1 MPGNTTQKKE
11 ALCCERGSNRHATVT
26 RMDRHSNGGLLMR
39 LSIACPDALRSDA
52 NNLAMVLGYGPADAE
67 TYVALNWQD
76 AGGNL
81 YACASLTVSDTFTTA
96 AQSPLQR
103 PSWDTDN
110 IIDMD
115 AARRAQAALVFSLTP
130 VTAMPDK
137 LTACAGD
144 DALATLAAMGLTQ
157 VEVDL

>member
-1 MPGNTTQKKE
+1 
-11 ALCCERGSNRHATVT
+11 
-26 RMDRHSNGGLLMR
+26 MR
-39 LSIACPDALRSDA
+39 LTIACPDALRDDA
-52 NNLAMVLGYGPADAE
+52 NNLAMVLGYGPSDAE

-96 AQSPLQR
+96 AQSGLQR
-103 PSWDTDN
+103 PAWDTDN
-110 IIDMD
+110 HVNM
-115 AARRAQAALVFSLTP
+115 AGANRAQAAMVFSLEA
-130 VTAMPDK
+130 VEVAPDK

-157 VEVDL
+157 VEVDV

>member
-1 MPGNTTQKKE
+1 
-11 ALCCERGSNRHATVT
+11 
-26 RMDRHSNGGLLMR
+26 MR
-39 LSIACPDALRSDA
+39 LTIACPEALRDDA
-52 NNLAMVLGYGPADAE
+52 NQLAMVLGYGPSDVE

-96 AQSPLQR
+96 AQVALQR
-103 PSWDTDN
+103 PAWDTDSAISMAGAN
-110 IIDMD
+110 
-115 AARRAQAALVFSLTP
+115 RAQAALVFSLEA
-130 VTAMPDK
+130 VEVAPDK

-157 VEVDL
+157 VEVEI

>member
-1 MPGNTTQKKE
+1 
-11 ALCCERGSNRHATVT
+11 
-26 RMDRHSNGGLLMR
+26 MR
-39 LSIACPDALRSDA
+39 LTIACPDALRADG
-52 NNLAMVLGYGPADAE
+52 NHCAMALGSGPADAL
-67 TYVALNWQD
+67 TYGELNWQD

-81 YACASLTVSDTFTTA
+81 YACASLTVSDTFTTT

-110 IIDMD
+110 HVNM
-115 AARRAQAALVFSLTP
+115 AGANRAQAALLFSLTP

-137 LTACAGD
+137 LTACVGD

-157 VEVDL
+157 VEVYV

>member
-1 MPGNTTQKKE
+1 
-11 ALCCERGSNRHATVT
+11 
-26 RMDRHSNGGLLMR
+26 MR
-39 LSIACPDALRSDA
+39 LTIACPDALRDDTS
-52 NNLAMVLGYGPADAE
+52 NLAMILGYGPDDAA
-67 TYVALNWQD
+67 TYGGLNWQD
-76 AGGNL
+76 VDGNL
-81 YACASLTVSDTFTTA
+81 YACASLPVSDTFTSA
-96 AQSPLQR
+96 AQSHLQR
-103 PSWDTDN
+103 SAWDVDN

-157 VEVDL
+157 VEVDV

>member
-1 MPGNTTQKKE
+1 M
-11 ALCCERGSNRHATVT
+11 ALGF
-26 RMDRHSNGGLLMR
+26 
-39 LSIACPDALRSDA
+39 
-52 NNLAMVLGYGPADAE
+52 GPADAL
-67 TYVALNWQD
+67 TYGSLNWLD
-76 AGGNL
+76 TAGSL
-81 YACASLTVSDTFTTA
+81 YACASLIVSYTFVSK
-96 AQSPLQR
+96 AQSTLSHPA
-103 PSWDTDN
+103 WDVDN

-157 VEVDL
+157 VEVEI

>member
-1 MPGNTTQKKE
+1 
-11 ALCCERGSNRHATVT
+11 
-26 RMDRHSNGGLLMR
+26 MR
-39 LSIACPDALRSDA
+39 ITIACPEALRDDA
-52 NNLAMVLGYGPADAE
+52 NNLAMALGYRPDDAE
-67 TYVALNWQD
+67 TYVGLNWQD

-81 YACASLTVSDTFTTA
+81 YACASLIVSDTFTTT
-96 AQSPLQR
+96 AQSGLQR
-103 PSWDTDN
+103 PAWDVDN

-130 VTAMPDK
+130 VAAMPDK

-157 VEVDL
+157 VEVDGIGED

>member
-1 MPGNTTQKKE
+1 
-11 ALCCERGSNRHATVT
+11 
-26 RMDRHSNGGLLMR
+26 MR
-39 LSIACPDALRSDA
+39 LTIACPEALRDDA
-52 NNLAMVLGYGPADAE
+52 NQLAMVLGYGPSDAE

-81 YACASLTVSDTFTTA
+81 YACASLIVSDTFTTT
-96 AQSPLQR
+96 AQSGIQR
-103 PSWDTDN
+103 PSWDTDSHVN
-110 IIDMD
+110 MD

-137 LTACAGD
+137 LTACVGD

-157 VEVDL
+157 VEMDE

>member
-1 MPGNTTQKKE
+1 
-11 ALCCERGSNRHATVT
+11 
-26 RMDRHSNGGLLMR
+26 MR
-39 LSIACPDALRSDA
+39 LTIACPNALRDDA
-52 NNLAMVLGYGPADAE
+52 NNLAMVLGYRPDDAE

-76 AGGNL
+76 ADGNL
-81 YACASLTVSDTFTTA
+81 YAVASLPVSDTFTTT
-96 AQSPLQR
+96 AQSGLQR

-115 AARRAQAALVFSLTP
+115 AAWWAQEALVVSLTP

-137 LTACAGD
+137 LTACVGD

-157 VEVDL
+157 VEVEYE

>member
-1 MPGNTTQKKE
+1 
-11 ALCCERGSNRHATVT
+11 
-26 RMDRHSNGGLLMR
+26 MR
-39 LSIACPDALRSDA
+39 LSIACTDALRSDA

-67 TYVALNWQD
+67 TYGTPNWQD
-76 AGGNL
+76 ADGNL
-81 YACASLTVSDTFTTA
+81 YAVASLIVSDTFTTT
-96 AQSPLQR
+96 AQSGLQR
-103 PSWDTDN
+103 PAWDTDN

-137 LTACAGD
+137 LTACVGD

-157 VEVDL
+157 VEVDV